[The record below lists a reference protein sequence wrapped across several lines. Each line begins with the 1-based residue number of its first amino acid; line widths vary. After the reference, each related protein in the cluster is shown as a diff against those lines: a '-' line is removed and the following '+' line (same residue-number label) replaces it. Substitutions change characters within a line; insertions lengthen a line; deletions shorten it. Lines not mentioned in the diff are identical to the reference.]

1 MKKSVL
7 ILIAL
12 VSIVSINAQT
22 KVAHIN
28 TQKLLDTLP
37 SRKVALK
44 QISEFQQK
52 GEMEL
57 KDMEADLQKTYQKYM
72 AEQNTLTPVM
82 KQYEEERI
90 QKKQQGLQQ
99 REQEL
104 QQQISLLGNELNAPI
119 LKRVQKAVK
128 TVSISKK
135 LNYVIDESTTLYF
148 DGGTDITN
156 DVMLELLRLDASETS
171 KK

>member
-72 AEQNTLTPVM
+72 AEQNT
-82 KQYEEERI
+82 
-90 QKKQQGLQQ
+90 KKK
-99 REQEL
+99 EF
-104 QQQISLLGNELNAPI
+104 
-119 LKRVQKAVK
+119 
-128 TVSISKK
+128 KK
-135 LNYVIDESTTLYF
+135 NNKVFNNVNKSYSNKFLCWEMS
-148 DGGTDITN
+148 
-156 DVMLELLRLDASETS
+156 
-171 KK
+171 